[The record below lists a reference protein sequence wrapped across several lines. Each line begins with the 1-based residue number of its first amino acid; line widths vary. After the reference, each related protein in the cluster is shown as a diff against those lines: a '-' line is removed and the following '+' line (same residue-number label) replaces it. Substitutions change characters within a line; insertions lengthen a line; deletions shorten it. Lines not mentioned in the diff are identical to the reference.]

1 MKREIQVTLNTGVHD
16 ALDGTTLHGG
26 ISVLQR
32 LFRVYEPRC
41 KNLCLDWDGKRILGN
56 NGLVLQWQTR
66 YKPDEP
72 ESYYNQQTNVGI
84 VICVRT

>member
-1 MKREIQVTLNTGVHD
+1 MTNEAK
-16 ALDGTTLHGG
+16 ALLLASNRLLLGRRL
-26 ISVLQR
+26 SAARAVL
-32 LFRVYEPRC
+32 FS
-41 KNLCLDWDGKRILGN
+41 NLRKAFGPEGRFDFDGKRILGN